1 MFRNVYLKSLRDQ
14 RRSLLGWSIGVVGL
28 VVLMSAIWPTFRD
41 MPDLQQFLENYP
53 KQFGKLFNVDAM
65 LSGSGYLNAELF
77 SIMLPALFVIFGI
90 ARGARMIAG
99 EEEAGT
105 LEVLLVTRVSPVRLL
120 LQQAAALATAVGGLG
135 VMLFLA
141 VLASSAM
148 FGLGVAVSQ
157 AAVAALSMVLLGL
170 EHGYLA
176 LAVGAMTGRRS
187 LAIAVTGVVALLG
200 YVLYIAGQLV
210 DRFHDWQPVSP
221 FHQAIHA
228 GPIGGGLT
236 GSFAW
241 MAVAAL
247 VFVAVATPVFN
258 RRDVRGH

>member
-41 MPDLQQFLENYP
+41 MPDLQQFLDNYP

-99 EEEAGT
+99 EEETGT
-105 LEVLLVTRVSPVRLL
+105 LEAVLVTPVSPVRLL
-120 LQQAAALATAVGGLG
+120 LQQAAALATAVGVLG

-141 VLASSAM
+141 ILASSGM
-148 FGLGVAVSQ
+148 FDLGVAISQ
-157 AAVAALSMVLLGL
+157 AAVAALSMVLLGV

-176 LAVGAMTGRRS
+176 LAVGAVAGRRS
-187 LAIAVTGVVALLG
+187 LAIAVAGVVALLG
-200 YVLYIAGQLV
+200 YVLYIIGQLV
-210 DRFHDWQPVSP
+210 ERFRDWQPVSP

-236 GSFAW
+236 LSFVW
-241 MAVAAL
+241 MALATLA
-247 VFVAVATPVFN
+247 FVTLATPVFN
-258 RRDVRGH
+258 RRDIRGH